1 VSMPLAAVHLADGP
15 AMYFGGTIMTF
26 ALPMGAF
33 IVITVALFYLFR
45 SEHSGPRLKYLT
57 TAPFT
62 SVGTRQPGPV
72 QAPPMIATA
81 TVAEAERQ
89 ATEDPETT
97 FDQETAETAPP
108 EATAGPGTTGVT
120 GEPEEQ

>member
-1 VSMPLAAVHLADGP
+1 MSVPLAALHLADGP

-45 SEHSGPRLKYLT
+45 SRHAGPRLKYLT

-62 SVGTRQPGPV
+62 SVGTREPGP
-72 QAPPMIATA
+72 APASPTIASVSVS
-81 TVAEAERQ
+81 VAEAERQ
-89 ATEDPETT
+89 AAEDPETT
-97 FDQETAETAPP
+97 FGQETAEA
-108 EATAGPGTTGVT
+108 AA
-120 GEPEEQ
+120 EPEEQ

>member
-1 VSMPLAAVHLADGP
+1 MTVSMPLAAPHLADGP

-45 SEHSGPRLKYLT
+45 SEHAGPRLKYLT

-62 SVGTRQPGPV
+62 SVGTREPGPV
-72 QAPPMIATA
+72 PASPVIATVS
-81 TVAEAERQ
+81 TAETERQ
-89 ATEDPETT
+89 AAEDPETT
-97 FDQETAETAPP
+97 FGQETAEA
-108 EATAGPGTTGVT
+108 AA
-120 GEPEEQ
+120 EPEEQ

>member
-1 VSMPLAAVHLADGP
+1 
-15 AMYFGGTIMTF
+15 MYFGGTIMTF

-62 SVGTRQPGPV
+62 SFGTREPGL
-72 QAPPMIATA
+72 APALPMIDSVS
-81 TVAEAERQ
+81 VAEAEQQ
-89 ATEDPETT
+89 AAEDPETT
-97 FDQETAETAPP
+97 FGQEIAETSAPS
-108 EATAGPGTTGVT
+108 
-120 GEPEEQ
+120 EPEER

>member
-1 VSMPLAAVHLADGP
+1 MTVSMPLAAPHLADGP

-45 SEHSGPRLKYLT
+45 SEHAGARLKYLT

-62 SVGTRQPGPV
+62 SVGTREPGPV
-72 QAPPMIATA
+72 PAPPMIASVS
-81 TVAEAERQ
+81 VAEVERQ
-89 ATEDPETT
+89 AAEDPETT
-97 FDQETAETAPP
+97 FGEETAETQ
-108 EATAGPGTTGVT
+108 ATP
-120 GEPEEQ
+120 EPEE

>member
-1 VSMPLAAVHLADGP
+1 VSMPLTATHLADGP

-45 SEHSGPRLKYLT
+45 SQHAGPRLKYLT

-62 SVGTRQPGPV
+62 SVGTREPSP
-72 QAPPMIATA
+72 APSPALTA
-81 TVAEAERQ
+81 SVSVAEAGRQ
-89 ATEDPETT
+89 AAEDPETT
-97 FDQETAETAPP
+97 FGQEAA
-108 EATAGPGTTGVT
+108 AAAA
-120 GEPEEQ
+120 EPEEQ

>member
-1 VSMPLAAVHLADGP
+1 MSTPLAAPHLADGP

-57 TAPFT
+57 TAPLT
-62 SVGTRQPGPV
+62 SFGTREPSLVP
-72 QAPPMIATA
+72 APPMIASMS
-81 TVAEAERQ
+81 VAEAEQQ
-89 ATEDPETT
+89 AAEDPETT
-97 FDQETAETAPP
+97 FGQEIAETAAPQ
-108 EATAGPGTTGVT
+108 EPG
-120 GEPEEQ
+120 ER